1 MRSYVV
7 AHGAPIAAV
16 VLATGV
22 ALSGCADDEGA
33 ERTAPV
39 SAAASSG
46 AAEPSTT
53 GEPEAE
59 PEDTWGDVTDP
70 ATVPLDAELLRGVEA
85 VSIWEGATPQVEE
98 GLGGGELVLG
108 PGRSLALLVSTLP
121 EVLAPG
127 SSQAMLRDWSRVN
140 GVTSSKV
147 QELEPVVV
155 DGQEMLRARGDNGF
169 TVYDAFF
176 LGDDQIG
183 IEVVVATPIDFTDAE
198 REEAIGQVMVTLE
211 FE

>member
-1 MRSYVV
+1 MRAY
-7 AHGAPIAAV
+7 AGRRGAPIVAT
-16 VLATGV
+16 VLAAGV
-22 ALSGCADDEGA
+22 ALSGCADDEDA

-53 GEPEAE
+53 GELEAE
-59 PEDTWGDVTDP
+59 PEDTWGDVADP
-70 ATVPLDAELLRGVEA
+70 ATVPLDAGQLRGVGA
-85 VSIWEGATPQVEE
+85 VSIWEGAEPQNEPDLV
-98 GLGGGELVLG
+98 GGELVLG

-127 SSQAMLRDWSRVN
+127 SSLVMLRDWSRVN
-140 GVTSSKV
+140 GVTTSKV

-155 DGQEMLRARGDNGF
+155 DGQEMLRARGDNGV

-176 LGDDQIG
+176 LGDDTMG
-183 IEVVVATPIDFTDAE
+183 IEVVVATPIDFDEAE
-198 REEAIGQVMVTLE
+198 RQEAIGQVMATLE